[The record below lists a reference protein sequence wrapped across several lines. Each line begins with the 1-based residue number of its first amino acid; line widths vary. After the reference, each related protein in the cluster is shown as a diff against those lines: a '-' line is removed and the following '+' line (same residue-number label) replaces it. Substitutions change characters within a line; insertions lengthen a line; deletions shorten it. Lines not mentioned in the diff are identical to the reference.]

1 MEASGMLNLNFGIAN
16 AVAGII
22 RCDMIAESIIS
33 AAAQLGLLRCPIV
46 VRLQGTNAE
55 EGQRMASPSLP
66 DPESKKEIV
75 NFFV

>member
-1 MEASGMLNLNFGIAN
+1 MLESKVCRTN

-33 AAAQLGLLRCPIV
+33 AAAQLGPLRCPIV

-55 EGQRMASPSLP
+55 EGQKMVSLSLS
-66 DPESKKEIV
+66 DPETTEEV
-75 NFFV
+75 ADFFV